1 MFDFLKK
8 NKEGK
13 KEIKIEYSSNPIAL
27 NLSKEESLGILNLRK
42 DTLNGVVNENNL
54 NGMRSKV
61 ALVLDF
67 SGSMERMFNDGTV
80 QALIERIIPIALK
93 FDDNGE
99 LDFWIFE
106 NGFNR
111 LNSITMNNFH
121 GLAKEIK
128 DNYRMGGTNYSPVMN
143 DVIKKYTVEEKSEVP
158 AYVIFITDGDNF
170 DKHQTTKIIKDTC
183 MENVFWQFVGI
194 GNGSMDYLEKLDDM
208 HGRKRDSVDFFRVER
223 VNYITDESLYKKLLD
238 EYPNWIKSI

>member
-27 NLSKEESLGILNLRK
+27 NLSKKESLGILNLRK